1 MINSLNEKIKNKRL
15 SLNLKQ
21 IDIQNLSY
29 DYFGE
34 NEVINIDYIQKVE
47 SGKFKNLELWTLYKL
62 SSILNADIFFS
73 NPNKKIEIDIFNTKY
88 IIDYKSLLSI
98 DPNYTMN
105 HRGIEYKKQFFYLI
119 SDYIKNSRNEF
130 KLTQNEFSRFCSI
143 SRVTLQRLENGSVS
157 PKLNTLLNVLFSIYK
172 LRKGI

>member
-1 MINSLNEKIKNKRL
+1 M
-15 SLNLKQ
+15 
-21 IDIQNLSY
+21 IDI
-29 DYFGE
+29 
-34 NEVINIDYIQKVE
+34 ID
-47 SGKFKNLELWTLYKL
+47 
-62 SSILNADIFFS
+62 
-73 NPNKKIEIDIFNTKY
+73 TKY

-105 HRGIEYKKQFFYLI
+105 HRGIEYKIQFFYLI